1 MQPTKCLRSFC
12 NLQHTA
18 TDPAAF
24 VTNAI
29 QEDTGILLQHYY
41 KLVLYGPGEK
51 ITSLRVFD
59 ENVILVRI
67 EAGSVKVA
75 GER

>member
-1 MQPTKCLRSFC
+1 MQPTECLRPFC

-51 ITSLRVFD
+51 LLVYEYLMRMLSLCVLRLAV
-59 ENVILVRI
+59 
-67 EAGSVKVA
+67 
-75 GER
+75 